1 MGRSQLRARHSN
13 SMKSSF
19 LKDLTTRFCILAGVM
34 ALGIT
39 LVAQSLLMK
48 QARSA
53 LEYRLSEKAVFI
65 NSFYA
70 FLIADSLQR
79 KDDVTLLQVINRL
92 EQDQEITS
100 VVVVDDKGEV
110 RYHAD
115 AEKVGTLWDDPLMKK
130 ALETN
135 DGIMM
140 PFNNS
145 GGRALALVSPL
156 KVQGQSKPIGVV
168 KIEMTYNH
176 INKQLQG
183 YQNSFEMTV
192 LGLIGMSVG
201 VMMVFVRRWIV
212 YPMKMLEKW
221 LGGMTVQT
229 AEAALPETPDE
240 FGQVNK
246 AINDLILRFKGEFQ
260 NQGDRT
266 MVQAD
271 REKQLVDQLMR
282 KLLPDARVLVADKDN
297 ALITD
302 TGNGALPRNRHLL
315 DLITDANFANLV
327 GEAFQKEGQV
337 VRGQVTFGEKPY
349 EARVLRLSDS
359 QSQSVK
365 TLIVLR
371 HISQ

>member
-1 MGRSQLRARHSN
+1 
-13 SMKSSF
+13 MKSAL
-19 LKDLTTRFCILAGVM
+19 LKDITTRFCILAGVV
-34 ALGIT
+34 AVAIT

-48 QARSA
+48 QARNA
-53 LEYRLSEKAVFI
+53 LELRLSEKAVFI

-70 FLIADSLQR
+70 FLIAESLQR

-140 PFNNS
+140 PFKNS
-145 GGRALALVSPL
+145 GGGALALVSPL
-156 KVQGQSKPIGVV
+156 KVQGQSRPIGVV
-168 KIEMTYNH
+168 KIEMTYSH

-183 YQNSFEMTV
+183 FQNSFFMTV
-192 LGLIGMSVG
+192 LGLVGMSIG
-201 VMMVFVRRWIV
+201 LMMVFVRRWVV
-212 YPMKMLEKW
+212 YPMKTLAKW
-221 LGGMTVQT
+221 LGGMTAQN

-246 AINDLILRFKGEFQ
+246 AINELILRFKSELQ

-266 MVQAD
+266 VILAQ

-302 TGNGALPRNRHLL
+302 TGNGALPQNQHLL
-315 DLITDANFANLV
+315 DLITDVNFANLV

-337 VRGQVTFGEKPY
+337 VRGPVTFGEQPY
-349 EARVLRLSDS
+349 EAGVLRLSDS

-371 HISQ
+371 HIAQ